1 MGRIKTKCEK
11 QFHKNNRMNFIM
23 TIFSLILCSVM
34 NIAMAFMLQFFIE
47 AVEYNSYE
55 VLKKGFTIGTT
66 YLIIYAMF
74 SFLQRNYKNAYI
86 RKATSQFKDYIFE
99 KMLSKSISQ
108 FGNGASAKFIS
119 AFSNDLASIETN
131 YLAGTLNLI
140 LTVMFFV
147 GAAIASLYIQW
158 KLAIPILAVSLIS
171 IVISLKYGEKLV
183 EKEKE
188 TSEENMDFVAQ
199 VKDLLNGFIVIK
211 SFKAEKEVLQ
221 IFRKKNTKLEAT
233 KQGRRVTSD
242 TVSIYS
248 DISAIIVNIMIFAL
262 GFFLAF
268 KNVMS
273 IGMVIAFI
281 QLGNFILHPVRYLA
295 PQLSNRK
302 AAIKLIE
309 RISDVIEKEEKK
321 KEGSQLMNFE
331 KDIVFRNLN
340 FSYGEEQ
347 TVLENINLCF
357 EKGKSY
363 AIVGGSGS
371 GKSTLFKLLLGHHT
385 DYQGDLLIDGIP
397 IKEIDLDSL
406 YDQISIIQQDVFL
419 FDSSIKDNITM
430 FRSFDETKV
439 MNAIEQAGLTSLI
452 EEKGEDYSC
461 GEGGKNLSGGE
472 KQRVSI
478 ARCLVRGTP
487 ILLMDEATAS
497 LDNNIA
503 QMVENKILSMENLT
517 RIIVTHRFNEA
528 IMRKYDEIF
537 VMNRG
542 SMIEQG
548 TFDELMDKQG
558 YFYSLYNVSQG

>member
-1 MGRIKTKCEK
+1 
-11 QFHKNNRMNFIM
+11 
-23 TIFSLILCSVM
+23 
-34 NIAMAFMLQFFIE
+34 
-47 AVEYNSYE
+47 
-55 VLKKGFTIGTT
+55 
-66 YLIIYAMF
+66 
-74 SFLQRNYKNAYI
+74 
-86 RKATSQFKDYIFE
+86 
-99 KMLSKSISQ
+99 
-108 FGNGASAKFIS
+108 
-119 AFSNDLASIETN
+119 
-131 YLAGTLNLI
+131 
-140 LTVMFFV
+140 
-147 GAAIASLYIQW
+147 
-158 KLAIPILAVSLIS
+158 
-171 IVISLKYGEKLV
+171 
-183 EKEKE
+183 
-188 TSEENMDFVAQ
+188 
-199 VKDLLNGFIVIK
+199 
-211 SFKAEKEVLQ
+211 
-221 IFRKKNTKLEAT
+221 
-233 KQGRRVTSD
+233 
-242 TVSIYS
+242 
-248 DISAIIVNIMIFAL
+248 MIFAL